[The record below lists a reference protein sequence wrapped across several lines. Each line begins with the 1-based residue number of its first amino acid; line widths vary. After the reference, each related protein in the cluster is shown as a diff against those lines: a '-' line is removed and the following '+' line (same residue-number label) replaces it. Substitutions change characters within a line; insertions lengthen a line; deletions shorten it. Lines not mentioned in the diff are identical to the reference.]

1 MTQQEALDIL
11 KMGHNVFLTGAAGS
25 GKTFLLNQYIKFLKS
40 KRVGVGVTAST
51 GIAATHMGGRTIH
64 SWCGIGIKDRLS
76 KGDLRGMMEDETLAE
91 RFAGT
96 SVLIIDEI
104 SMLHSFRLDL
114 VNQVCQTI
122 KGNVLPFGGLQII
135 LCGDFFQL
143 PPVSRDSKI
152 NDFAYKSAAWQMM
165 NIKICYLDEQH
176 RQADGDFLRI
186 LNNLRNN
193 MTTEDD
199 LSLLMERL
207 NAPAASS
214 ATKLYT
220 HNADVDAM
228 NDFELK
234 KIKAEEEEYEMRASG
249 ARHLVQALK
258 SNCLAPENL
267 ILKKGA
273 VVMFVKN
280 NFEKGYVNGT
290 LGEVVE
296 FDDDGRPIVKIN
308 SGRKITAEPAS
319 WSIEENGETL
329 ARVSQIPLRLAWAI
343 TVHKSQGMSLD
354 AAQVDLSKSFEY
366 GMGYVALSR
375 VRSLAG
381 LKLTGINDAALKV
394 NPEVAELDK
403 KLVEISQKISEELA
417 RIDIREKEKIKRQFL
432 KSIAPPDV
440 DLDDESEEALLLE
453 PEEEKIKE
461 KISTYEKTKQ
471 LLLQKKTIVEIVS
484 ARGFVHDTIVGHI
497 EKLLKSGEEINIE
510 HLKPAKEDLAKIK
523 AAFAA
528 RYDGHLSPVYIFLK
542 GKYSYSE
549 IRLAKLFIDKI

>member
-1 MTQQEALDIL
+1 MTQQEALEIL
-11 KMGHNVFLTGAAGS
+11 KMGNNVFLTGAAGS

-40 KRVGVGVTAST
+40 KRVGVGITAST

-76 KGDLRGMMEDETLAE
+76 KGELRGMLEDESLAE
-91 RFAGT
+91 RFHNT

-114 VNQVCQTI
+114 VNLVCQTM
-122 KGNVLPFGGLQII
+122 KGNALPFGGMQVI

-152 NDFAYKSAAWQMM
+152 NDFAYKSTAWAAM
-165 NIKICYLDEQH
+165 NIRICYLDEQH

-186 LNNLRNN
+186 LNNLRKDSI
-193 MTTEDD
+193 TEDD
-199 LSLLMERL
+199 FEMLNDRI
-207 NAPAASS
+207 NAPAISS

-220 HNADVDAM
+220 HNADVDAI
-228 NDFELK
+228 NNFELQ
-234 KIKAEEEEYEMRASG
+234 KINAPEEKYEMRASG
-249 ARHLVQALK
+249 ARHLVRALK
-258 SNCLAPENL
+258 DSCLAPEEL
-267 ILKKGA
+267 VLKKGA

-290 LGEVVE
+290 LGEIVD
-296 FDDDGRPIVKIN
+296 FNDDGLPIVKIN

-319 WSIEENGETL
+319 WSIEENSQSL

-381 LKLTGINDAALKV
+381 LKLTGINGVALKV
-394 NPEVAELDK
+394 NPEVSELDQ
-403 KLVEISQKISEELA
+403 KLIEASQKICQELS
-417 RIDIREKEKIKRQFL
+417 DIAAPEKEKIKRQFL
-432 KSIAPPDV
+432 QSIAPPDV
-440 DLDDESEEALLLE
+440 DLDDNTEEVILLE
-453 PEEEKIKE
+453 PEEEEIKE
-461 KISTYEKTKQ
+461 KISTYQKTKQ
-471 LLLQKKTIVEIVS
+471 LLAEKKSIAEIAA
-484 ARGFVHDTIVGHI
+484 ARKLVHDTIIGHI
-497 EKLLKSGEEINIE
+497 EKMLRSGEKIDIE
-510 HLKPAKEDLAKIK
+510 HLRPLKDDLKKI
-523 AAFAA
+523 AVAF
-528 RYDGHLSPVYIFLK
+528 RKSREGHLAPVYEFLG
-542 GKYSYSE
+542 GKYSYTD
-549 IRLAKLFIDKI
+549 IRIARLFIDL

>member
-1 MTQQEALDIL
+1 MTQQEALEIL
-11 KMGHNVFLTGAAGS
+11 KMGNNVFLTGAAGS

-76 KGDLRGMMEDETLAE
+76 KGELRGMLEDETLLE
-91 RFAGT
+91 RFSNT

-114 VNQVCQTI
+114 VNQVCQTM
-122 KGNVLPFGGLQII
+122 KGNALPFGGMQVI

-152 NDFAYKSAAWQMM
+152 NDFAYKSTAWAGM

-186 LNNLRNN
+186 LNNLRKDSI
-193 MTTEDD
+193 TEDD
-199 LSLLMERL
+199 FEMLNGRI
-207 NAPAASS
+207 NAPAISS

-220 HNADVDAM
+220 HNADVDAI
-228 NDFELK
+228 NNFELQ
-234 KIKAEEEEYEMRASG
+234 KINAPEEKYEMRASG
-249 ARHLVQALK
+249 ARHLVRALK
-258 SNCLAPENL
+258 DSCLAPENL
-267 ILKKGA
+267 ILKIGA

-290 LGEVVE
+290 LGEICD
-296 FDDDGRPIVKIN
+296 FNDDGLPIVKIN

-319 WSIEENGETL
+319 WSIEENSQSL
-329 ARVSQIPLRLAWAI
+329 ARVNQIPLRLAWAI

-381 LKLTGINDAALKV
+381 LKLTGINDVALKV
-394 NPEVAELDK
+394 NPEISELDQ
-403 KLVEISQKISEELA
+403 KLIEASQEICGELA
-417 RIDIREKEKIKRQFL
+417 AVSAAEKEKIKRQFL
-432 KSIAPPDV
+432 QSIAPPDV
-440 DLDDESEEALLLE
+440 DIDGE
-453 PEEEKIKE
+453 PEEIKE
-461 KISTYEKTKQ
+461 KISTYQKTKQ
-471 LLLQKKTIVEIVS
+471 LLAEKKSIAEIAE
-484 ARGFVHDTIVGHI
+484 ARKLVHDTIIGHI
-497 EKLLKSGEEINIE
+497 EKLLRSGEKIDIE
-510 HLKPAKEDLAKIK
+510 HLRPKKDDLEKIA
-523 AAFAA
+523 AAFRKSKDGRLAA
-528 RYDGHLSPVYIFLK
+528 IYEFLDGR
-542 GKYSYSE
+542 YSYID
-549 IRLAKLFIDKI
+549 IRMARLFFKRGGY

>member
-1 MTQQEALDIL
+1 MTQAEALDIL
-11 KMGHNVFLTGAAGS
+11 KMGNNVFLTGAAGS

-40 KRVGVGVTAST
+40 KRVGVGITAST

-76 KGDLRGMMEDETLAE
+76 KGELRGMMEDSTLAE
-91 RFAGT
+91 RFGNT

-114 VNQVCQTI
+114 VNLVCQTM
-122 KGNVLPFGGLQII
+122 KGSALPFGGMQVI

-152 NDFAYKSAAWQMM
+152 NDFAYKSTAWQTM

-186 LNNLRNN
+186 LNNLRKDNI
-193 MTTEDD
+193 TEDD
-199 LSLLMERL
+199 FEMLNGRI
-207 NAPAASS
+207 NAPAISS

-220 HNADVDAM
+220 HNADVDAI
-228 NDFELK
+228 NDFELQ
-234 KIKAEEEEYEMRASG
+234 KIKSEEEKYEMRASG
-249 ARHLVQALK
+249 ARHLVAALK
-258 SNCLAPENL
+258 SNCLAPEEL

-290 LGEVVE
+290 LGEIDD
-296 FDDDGRPIVKIN
+296 FDDDGLPIVRIN

-319 WSIEENGETL
+319 WSIEENDRSL
-329 ARVSQIPLRLAWAI
+329 ARVTQIPLRLAWAI

-375 VRSLAG
+375 VRTLAG
-381 LKLTGINDAALKV
+381 LKLTGINEVALKV
-394 NPEVAELDK
+394 NPEISELDQ
-403 KLVEISQKISEELA
+403 KLIEASQEICGELA
-417 RIDIREKEKIKRQFL
+417 AVSAVEKEKIKRQFL
-432 KSIAPPDV
+432 QSIAPPDV
-440 DLDDESEEALLLE
+440 DIDGETEEIILLE
-453 PEEEKIKE
+453 PEEEPIKE
-461 KISTYEKTKQ
+461 KISTYQKTKQ
-471 LLLQKKTIVEIVS
+471 LLAEKKSIAEIAE
-484 ARGFVHDTIVGHI
+484 ARQLVHDTIIGHI
-497 EKLLKSGEEINIE
+497 EKLLRSGEKIDIE
-510 HLKPAKEDLAKIK
+510 HLRPPKKDLEKIALAFKKIPAGYLTPIYEFLDGQYSFGDLRI
-523 AAFAA
+523 A
-528 RYDGHLSPVYIFLK
+528 R
-542 GKYSYSE
+542 
-549 IRLAKLFIDKI
+549 LFIKI